1 MFLHTNMETT
11 KSRKCDRANAN
22 TSMAAGSS
30 SNDFGGH
37 DDDRSMALAL
47 ALQAEDDEALAKTLM
62 LEEEE
67 REREHRQRQAGQQQ
81 QQQQQQQRGPLPGE
95 RLAGA
100 AHKSIQH
107 LGKATCKKIE
117 AHFLK
122 KQQTLTLAELLRIF
136 RSERR
141 EEMLT
146 LVDPGQRQRIEA
158 ELVAASLDFPP
169 G

>member
-1 MFLHTNMETT
+1 MFLHTNMDN
-11 KSRKCDRANAN
+11 KVPKCDRANAN

-47 ALQAEDDEALAKTLM
+47 ALQAEDDEALARTLM

>member
-47 ALQAEDDEALAKTLM
+47 ALQAEDDEALARTLM
-62 LEEEE
+62 LAEEE

-107 LGKATCKKIE
+107 LGKATCKKLE

>member
-1 MFLHTNMETT
+1 
-11 KSRKCDRANAN
+11 
-22 TSMAAGSS
+22 MAAGSS

-37 DDDRSMALAL
+37 DHADDRSLALAL
-47 ALQAEDDEALAKTLM
+47 ALQAEDDEALARTLM

-81 QQQQQQQRGPLPGE
+81 QQQQQQQQRGPLPGE
-95 RLAGA
+95 RLDGA

-107 LGKATCKKIE
+107 LGKATCKKLE